1 MPLLPSPASVPLSL
15 AFGKHWSDFCLYS
28 FDFSRSSFKWS
39 HRIRCLSLS
48 GFYSLS
54 ACISDSSL
62 WSHICGSF
70 FFIAERKWKFLSHV
84 WLFVTPW
91 TIYSPWNSPGHNTGV
106 GGRSLLQGIFLTQ
119 GSNPGLLH
127 CRWMDPLPS
136 EPPGKPKDT
145 EVDSLSL
152 LLRIFPTQESN
163 WGILHCRQ
171 ILY

>member
-1 MPLLPSPASVPLSL
+1 MVQLSHPNMTTGKTIALTRWTFVSKIMSLLFNMLSRFVILFFQGSSVFLISWLQSPSAVILW
-15 AFGKHWSDFCLYS
+15 K
-28 FDFSRSSFKWS
+28 
-39 HRIRCLSLS
+39 SLS
-48 GFYSLS
+48 CVRL
-54 ACISDSSL
+54 L
-62 WSHICGSF
+62 
-70 FFIAERKWKFLSHV
+70 E
-84 WLFVTPW
+84 TPW